1 MLSRKQLWK
10 KCCRRQVE
18 IPFYEEPLSI
28 PKLKKSI
35 TFNNIARVTL
45 IPKREEYIQYKL
57 EHLLWYNEKEL
68 ESFRDDY
75 INYIKD
81 GKYNTI

>member
-10 KCCRRQVE
+10 KCCHRQVSK
-18 IPFYEEPLSI
+18 PFFEEPLSI

-35 TFNNIARVTL
+35 TFNHIAHVKL
-45 IPKREEYIQYKL
+45 IPKREEYIQSKL
-57 EHLLWYNEKEL
+57 DDLLWYNEKEL
-68 ESFRDDY
+68 ESFRNDY
-75 INYIKD
+75 INYIKY